1 MKKKILHLIC
11 NSHIDP
17 VWQWDWDEGCGASL
31 ATFYAACNLL
41 DKYDFIF
48 CHNEVLVYE
57 YIEKH
62 DPELFERIKKL
73 VIEGKWK
80 IMGGWYCQPDC
91 YVPSGESFIRQC
103 TLGREYFGEKFNAR
117 PRTALNF
124 DSFGHTRG
132 LPQILKKCGFDS
144 YIFCRP
150 MPCYIFLPNFV
161 DYPHGPF
168 LWEGYDGTRIKALRY
183 EDEYHNYTSP
193 FGKAKE
199 AIIKKEKFYANDDI
213 VPVLWGV
220 GNHGGVSSEK
230 DLEDIMI
237 LQDEKKGEWEL
248 IHSTLEDY
256 FDSVNPTQVEKR
268 QIFVFLKSYS
278 SVNAIKLA
286 HDQLENAL
294 YFTEKVCTL
303 ADICGKYSYNKQ
315 ILKDAERVLCQIE
328 FHDVLAGTAIKTGT
342 DSSLRKAYMA
352 MEQLKGEMY
361 AAFNALARDL
371 PKVPPFEEN
380 FVMMNPYPYD
390 YDQFVECEIYPNVYI
405 DKPNT
410 QYKIEL
416 YGLDNKLVPFQII
429 NEESNINSIHRVRL
443 IFKAH
448 IPAFSVTS
456 YRVHTSFEPEQIVDK
471 SMNGD
476 IVVKDNVKEVVIN
489 HKTGFISSFKVNGKE
504 FLAGEASLPMMFDDN
519 ADPWGWRLSDLTCS
533 VFSETGWPQKEHKN
547 SLKPFKLDNRGK
559 TITENLPGLSIIE
572 NGDQMVEVQA
582 LFYKGES
589 HMIVNYK
596 IYKGVPY
603 IDVNY
608 HVLWNEKAKGLKL
621 RFPLNGEK
629 QYFAQMA
636 FGIEKYKPDGIENP
650 NNRYIGVKNG
660 EDAFVIYNKSG
671 LHSSSKKGKNLYLT
685 LLNGASYCAHP
696 TWEQKHLV
704 KQEYYDPSVE
714 QGVHDFALRLGVNKI
729 EECERIANEF
739 NQPVYLVSY
748 YPHSDGKKVINR
760 AITLSNKNIVISALK
775 KRNNGTYLTRLYNG
789 SFNKAETELH
799 ILNASIKVNLGKFE
813 FKTFVYDGKS
823 IQESK
828 DSSIY

>member
-1 MKKKILHLIC
+1 M
-11 NSHIDP
+11 
-17 VWQWDWDEGCGASL
+17 
-31 ATFYAACNLL
+31 
-41 DKYDFIF
+41 
-48 CHNEVLVYE
+48 
-57 YIEKH
+57 
-62 DPELFERIKKL
+62 
-73 VIEGKWK
+73 
-80 IMGGWYCQPDC
+80 
-91 YVPSGESFIRQC
+91 
-103 TLGREYFGEKFNAR
+103 
-117 PRTALNF
+117 
-124 DSFGHTRG
+124 
-132 LPQILKKCGFDS
+132 
-144 YIFCRP
+144 
-150 MPCYIFLPNFV
+150 
-161 DYPHGPF
+161 
-168 LWEGYDGTRIKALRY
+168 
-183 EDEYHNYTSP
+183 
-193 FGKAKE
+193 
-199 AIIKKEKFYANDDI
+199 
-213 VPVLWGV
+213 
-220 GNHGGVSSEK
+220 
-230 DLEDIMI
+230 
-237 LQDEKKGEWEL
+237 
-248 IHSTLEDY
+248 
-256 FDSVNPTQVEKR
+256 
-268 QIFVFLKSYS
+268 
-278 SVNAIKLA
+278 
-286 HDQLENAL
+286 

-315 ILKDAERVLCQIE
+315 VLKDAERVLCQIE

-342 DSSLRKAYMA
+342 DSSLRRAYMA
-352 MEQLKGEMY
+352 MEQLKDEMY

-390 YDQFVECEIYPNVYI
+390 YDQFVELEIYPNVYI

-589 HMIVNYK
+589 HIIVNYK

-714 QGVHDFALRLGVNKI
+714 QGVHDFSLRLGVNKV

-739 NQPVYLVSY
+739 NQPVYVVSY

-760 AITLSNKNIVISALK
+760 AITLSNKNIVITALK
-775 KRNNGTYLTRLYNG
+775 KRNDGTYLIRLYNG

-799 ILNASIKVNLGKFE
+799 ILDASIKVNFGKFE
-813 FKTFVYDGKS
+813 FKTFVFDGKT